1 MTKIF
6 DLPYCTNDLRHYL
19 KPLSTTNELFRLKQY
34 FSYQKNLSINL
45 INYQRLLISKYNH
58 QTIRYNHKLYID
70 KNLFENFGL
79 SPIRSNLNVFIINEK
94 RFNRI
99 LNSSNIQQININKYQ
114 RNSPLTF
121 KISFSSIDHT
131 ETQIKNINTTIIKL
145 NTCSTLIATGH
156 GISTS
161 MSSSI
166 NNDLEQWNH
175 GLIHEDISLSK
186 KCKKIFNQR
195 KIPIVPDK
203 ISQK

>member
-34 FSYQKNLSINL
+34 FFYQKNLAINL
-45 INYQRLLISKYNH
+45 INYQRLLTSK
-58 QTIRYNHKLYID
+58 YNHKLYID
-70 KNLFENFGL
+70 KNLFENFRL
-79 SPIRSNLNVFIINEK
+79 SSIRSNINVFIINKK

-99 LNSSNIQQININKYQ
+99 LNSSNTQQININKQQ

-121 KISFSSIDHT
+121 KTSVSSIDHT

-156 GISTS
+156 GIAMNMFSL
-161 MSSSI
+161 I

-186 KCKKIFNQR
+186 KCNKILNQR